1 MSQGWDILTS
11 QQRDAAKAAA
21 RLIEDQGMTYLMLL
35 FGGERDDTAKQGAIV
50 ANIEPT
56 DAVRL
61 IEMALTAAKATL
73 EVTEI
78 STEERLH

>member
-1 MSQGWDILTS
+1 MSQGWDLLTPH
-11 QQRDAAKAAA
+11 QQDAAKAAA
-21 RLIEDQGMTYLMLL
+21 RLIEDQGMNFMMLL
-35 FGGERDDTAKQGAIV
+35 FGENKQGAII
-50 ANIEPT
+50 ANIEPG

-61 IEMALTAAKATL
+61 IEIALKAAKAIV

>member
-1 MSQGWDILTS
+1 VSAGWDLLTPH
-11 QQRDAAKAAA
+11 QQDAARAAA
-21 RLIEDQGMTYLMLL
+21 RLIEDQGMTFTMLL
-35 FGGERDDTAKQGAIV
+35 FGQDKQGAII
-50 ANIEPT
+50 ANIEPH

-61 IEMALTAAKATL
+61 IEIALKAAKSIV

>member
-1 MSQGWDILTS
+1 MSKGWDLLS
-11 QQRDAAKAAA
+11 PQQQEAARAAA
-21 RLIEDQGMTYLMLL
+21 RLLEVQDMNFLMLL
-35 FGGERDDTAKQGAIV
+35 FGKDERGAIL
-50 ANIEPT
+50 ANIEPA

-61 IEMALTAAKATL
+61 IEMALSAAKSIV

>member
-1 MSQGWDILTS
+1 MSAGWDHLS
-11 QQRDAAKAAA
+11 PHQQDAAKAAA

-35 FGGERDDTAKQGAIV
+35 FGEDKQGAII
-50 ANIEPT
+50 ANIEPP

-61 IEMALTAAKATL
+61 IEHALIAARNIV

>member
-1 MSQGWDILTS
+1 MSRGWDMLS
-11 QQRDAAKAAA
+11 EQQQEAAKAAA
-21 RLIEDQGMTYLMLL
+21 RLIEDQGMTFMMLL
-35 FGGERDDTAKQGAIV
+35 FGRDKQGAII
-50 ANIEPT
+50 ANIEPD

-61 IEMALTAAKATL
+61 IEMALAAAKSVV

>member
-1 MSQGWDILTS
+1 MSQGWDLLS
-11 QQRDAAKAAA
+11 REQQDAARAAA
-21 RLIEDQGMTYLMLL
+21 RLIEDQDMTYLMLL
-35 FGGERDDTAKQGAIV
+35 FCQNKEGAII
-50 ANIEPT
+50 ANIEPA

-61 IEMALTAAKATL
+61 IEHALTAAKRIV